1 MNIDIKQ
8 RIRVTAICKKG
19 DDILFLKRAGGR
31 LVESSEMEY
40 ELPTGKITFGEQ
52 PEEAMARVLY
62 EYTNM
67 RVVSLRL
74 TDVVT
79 FTNLEGASQ
88 LGNLYI
94 IYDVELDDA
103 PIVLTNERYSAYK
116 WAKLSEID
124 VLPVNEASSMAL
136 KITSAKTI
144 GLDTRTMMSSA
155 KQIMPASDAA
165 TIYTDGGSRGN
176 PGPSGLGYY
185 IIGADGREIKRGGEF
200 LGFTSSRL
208 AEYYGLKEGLE
219 QAIELGLR
227 RVNFKSDSLM
237 MVNQMNGVYKVKNRD
252 LMPVYNDVLKL
263 LEKLDAY
270 SFSFVPREKNRE
282 ADAEVNKIIDLHTG
296 KATF

>member
-1 MNIDIKQ
+1 MKQ

-103 PIVLTNERYSAYK
+103 PIILTNERYSAYK
-116 WAKLSEID
+116 WTKLSEID

-144 GLDTRTMMSSA
+144 GLDTRTMTGNT
-155 KQIMPASDAA
+155 KQVMPASDAA